1 MYRYDGTGS
10 TGGTASTRDDETVE
24 APIDLLAP
32 RPQANLARGVVWAD
46 ILADIAADEEARHL
60 RDAA

>member
-1 MYRYDGTGS
+1 MHPFN
-10 TGGTASTRDDETVE
+10 GTAGARDDEDVSTTPVSLVE
-24 APIDLLAP
+24 DLLAP
-32 RPQANLARGVVWAD
+32 RPQANLARGIVWAD